1 VLFLHYSKVANGKP
15 KEIVVIKVLKKVADI
30 RSGFLP
36 RNNMEGSKQIYLI
49 QLKDM
54 DDNGLLDYENLKP
67 VSIDE
72 GIAVPF
78 LKEGDVIFKAK
89 SHKRFSSCIRKNHP
103 NNITA
108 TSHFL
113 IVQNA
118 SDEVLPE
125 FVAWYLN
132 QKNAQDFL
140 TMHAS
145 GTVIPIV
152 TAKAL
157 GNLPI
162 TIPTLQKQ
170 KEIVEIYKLFNREK
184 ELMKQLIDKKE
195 RFLQKVLLDQ
205 AGGKHV

>member
-1 VLFLHYSKVANGKP
+1 M
-15 KEIVVIKVLKKVADI
+15 IKALKKVADI

-89 SHKRFSSCIRKNHP
+89 SHKRFASCIKKNHP

>member
-1 VLFLHYSKVANGKP
+1 VANYKP
-15 KEIVVIKVLKKVADI
+15 KEIVVIKALKKVADI

-36 RNNMEGSKQIYLI
+36 RSNMDGTKQIYLI

-54 DDNGLLDYENLKP
+54 DDNGCLDYDNLKS

-72 GIAVPF
+72 GIAVPY
-78 LKEGDVIFKAK
+78 LKEGDVVFKAK
-89 SHKRFSSCIRKNHP
+89 SHKRFASCIKNNHP
-103 NNITA
+103 KNITA

-113 IVQNA
+113 IVQKI
-118 SDEVLPE
+118 SDAVLPE

-140 TMHAS
+140 AMHAN
-145 GTVIPIV
+145 GTAIPIITV
-152 TAKAL
+152 KAL

-162 TIPTLQKQ
+162 TIPALQKQ

-184 ELMKQLIDKKE
+184 ELMMQLVNKKE
-195 RFLQKVLLDQ
+195 KLLQKVLLDQ